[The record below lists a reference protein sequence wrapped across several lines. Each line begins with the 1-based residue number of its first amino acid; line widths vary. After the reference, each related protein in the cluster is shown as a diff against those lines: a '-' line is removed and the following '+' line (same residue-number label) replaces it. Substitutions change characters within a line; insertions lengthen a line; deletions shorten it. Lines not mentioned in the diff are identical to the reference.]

1 MGADFL
7 SPVLLVVI
15 NNDDGNSH
23 LCSFVISE
31 SCRLSKSPYLLY
43 CICSLRSKQYLLWP
57 PLEHEAW
64 QGQKRPYYL
73 GVCIKQEPQTKMA
86 AEYRQVHKQRRREEW
101 RVIGNGGVCGKPDC
115 MPHWK
120 VGQLF
125 LSLYLPAV
133 SIWEHRPNAARS
145 SNILRGTKRPD
156 TIYISQLLSD
166 YNWIFLNI
174 ISIKQN
180 TFEGWK

>member
-1 MGADFL
+1 MPPWWRKYPSGLGEVVRWGLTSL

-43 CICSLRSKQYLLWP
+43 CICSLHSEQYLLWP
-57 PLEHEAW
+57 PLEHEVW
-64 QGQKRPYYL
+64 QGQKRLYNL

-101 RVIGNGGVCGKPDC
+101 RVIGNGGVYGKPDC

-120 VGQLF
+120 VGQRFLACTCQLF
-125 LSLYLPAV
+125 PCGNTGPMLPDL
-133 SIWEHRPNAARS
+133 P
-145 SNILRGTKRPD
+145 
-156 TIYISQLLSD
+156 IY
-166 YNWIFLNI
+166 
-174 ISIKQN
+174 
-180 TFEGWK
+180 